1 MSARALVLWLLGAAD
16 QALRQMQE
24 ALAVARQL
32 EHPLTL
38 THTLSWA
45 AMFHKHRREVAAAQ
59 TCTEAAMALAR
70 QHGFTA
76 WEATNQ
82 FLHAWLQVVHG
93 QAQEGIAGMHQAIA
107 AWEALGATLARPRK
121 LLWLAEVYG
130 SIGQADTGLRLLEE
144 ALCEVEHTGERV
156 WDAELHRLR
165 GDLLL
170 DIVQPAD
177 AETCWQRVL
186 AVARG
191 QHAKVWELRA
201 AMSLARLWQRQR
213 RRVEA
218 RSLLTSTYHWFTE
231 GFDTPDL
238 QEARALLDELG

>member
-1 MSARALVLWLLGAAD
+1 
-16 QALRQMQE
+16 
-24 ALAVARQL
+24 
-32 EHPLTL
+32 
-38 THTLSWA
+38 
-45 AMFHKHRREVAAAQ
+45 
-59 TCTEAAMALAR
+59 
-70 QHGFTA
+70 
-76 WEATNQ
+76 
-82 FLHAWLQVVHG
+82 
-93 QAQEGIAGMHQAIA
+93 MHQAIT

-130 SIGQADTGLRLLEE
+130 SVGQADTGLRLLEE
-144 ALCEVEHTGERV
+144 ALREVEQTGERV
-156 WDAELHRLR
+156 WEAEVHRLR

-170 DIVQPAD
+170 AQRDTVRTQVD
-177 AETCWQRVL
+177 AEACWQQAL

-213 RRVEA
+213 RRAEA

-238 QEARALLDELG
+238 QEARVLLDELR